1 MPTLFLTSA
10 NSEAQPLP
18 TLKQEFEEVNKLLN
32 DRKLKKDFI
41 VHTLPFANTE
51 TIINDLRKFKD
62 DIVVFTFSGH
72 AEKDRLDLE
81 DGSAKAGGIAALL
94 GRCPN
99 LKLVILNG
107 CSTRGQVGALL
118 EKGIPMVIATSAP
131 VDDFRA
137 TKFSTTFFEEMAVNR
152 STVKYAFEEA
162 IAAAKVKSTI
172 TSEIKNR
179 GAGFPDTEE
188 DSIPLWG
195 LYFQDDQED
204 IVNSWKLPENKE
216 DTSNS
221 NLFIQNA
228 LVGIF
233 EQFERPLKEQ
243 GETDNARDVILKRLP
258 YSISEPI
265 RKLLAPR
272 DNSNQLFFDR
282 PSGERF
288 KMLIYAYR
296 SILAFVSFVL
306 LAQLW
311 ELKRNE
317 ESVDPG
323 ADTARIVELLKI
335 WIKSDYQKN
344 MSTSPLPLLKELL
357 VFFKQ
362 KNIPFFLKELG
373 EVAIELMDAD
383 GEMADSIDYLEKK
396 ITDNPKARLEFLCE
410 DTEQHVAVLLYKF
423 GFLVHYGLTSIK
435 DINVLY
441 YPQDE
446 QPDFEH
452 QIVKL
457 QQALTNLEDRTESNP
472 QHHKTATILLR
483 RIDDKTRYLYLSPF
497 FIDEN
502 AYTKTPKA
510 KLCSFVAYDALKK
523 QFRFRHVSK
532 PNDALI
538 LIEKERISA
547 IDRVKGNTNA
557 QYHYFPLINGQFSA
571 FCQAVLGKSIDQ
583 I

>member
-1 MPTLFLTSA
+1 MSTLFLTSA

-18 TLKQEFEEVNKLLN
+18 TLKQEFEEVNNLLN
-32 DRKLKKDFI
+32 ERKLNRDFI
-41 VHTLPFANTE
+41 VHALPFANTE
-51 TIINDLRKFKD
+51 NIINDLRKFKD
-62 DIVVFTFSGH
+62 EIEVFVFSGH
-72 AEKDRLDLE
+72 AEKDRLELE
-81 DGSAKAGGIAALL
+81 GGNAEAGGIAALL

-107 CSTRGQVGALL
+107 CSTAGQVNALL
-118 EKGIPMVIATSAP
+118 EKGIPMIIATSAP
-131 VDDFRA
+131 VNDFRA
-137 TKFSTTFFEEMAVNR
+137 TQFSITFFEEMAVKR
-152 STVKYAFEEA
+152 ATVKDAFEAA
-162 IAAAKVKSTI
+162 IDAAKVKGKI
-172 TSEIKNR
+172 TSEIKKR
-179 GAGFPDTEE
+179 GVGFSTSPK
-188 DSIPLWG
+188 DSVPLWG
-195 LYFQDDQED
+195 LYYQDNQT
-204 IVNSWKLPENKE
+204 NLTNWKLPVNKLY
-216 DTSNS
+216 DSNA
-221 NLFIQNA
+221 NEFIQNA
-228 LVGIF
+228 LVGIYEEF
-233 EQFERPLKEQ
+233 KKTLKEQ

-272 DNSNQLFFDR
+272 DNSEQLFFDR

-288 KMLIYAYR
+288 KMMIYAYR

-317 ESVDPG
+317 ETVDSG
-323 ADTARIVELLKI
+323 ADTARIVELLEI

-344 MSTSPLPLLKELL
+344 MSSSPMPLLKELL
-357 VFFKQ
+357 VFFKH
-362 KNIPFFLKELG
+362 KNIPFFLKELA
-373 EVAIELMDAD
+373 EVVDELLDKD
-383 GEMADSIDYLEKK
+383 GEMVDSIGYLEKQ
-396 ITDNPKARLEFLCE
+396 IRDNPKANLSFLCE
-410 DTEQHVAVLLYKF
+410 DTEQHLAVLLYKF

-446 QPDFEH
+446 KPDFEH

-472 QHHKTATILLR
+472 NHHKTATILLR
-483 RIDDKTRYLYLSPF
+483 RIDDKNRYLYLSPF

-510 KLCSFVAYDALKK
+510 KLCSFVAYDAIKK

-532 PNDALI
+532 PNDLI
-538 LIEKERISA
+538 LIEKKKISA
-547 IDRVKGNTNA
+547 LARIKGNIDTKD
-557 QYHYFPLINGQFSA
+557 HYFPLINGQFSA
-571 FCQAVLGKSIDQ
+571 FCEAVLGKSIDQ
-583 I
+583 V

>member
-1 MPTLFLTSA
+1 MPTLFLASA

-172 TSEIKNR
+172 TSEIKIR

-188 DSIPLWG
+188 DSILPWG

-311 ELKRNE
+311 ELKRSE
-317 ESVDPG
+317 ETADHG
-323 ADTARIVELLKI
+323 GDTARFVELLEM
-335 WIKSDYQKN
+335 WIKSDYEKN
-344 MSTSPLPLLKELL
+344 MSTSPLTLLK
-357 VFFKQ
+357 
-362 KNIPFFLKELG
+362 
-373 EVAIELMDAD
+373 
-383 GEMADSIDYLEKK
+383 
-396 ITDNPKARLEFLCE
+396 
-410 DTEQHVAVLLYKF
+410 
-423 GFLVHYGLTSIK
+423 
-435 DINVLY
+435 
-441 YPQDE
+441 
-446 QPDFEH
+446 
-452 QIVKL
+452 
-457 QQALTNLEDRTESNP
+457 
-472 QHHKTATILLR
+472 
-483 RIDDKTRYLYLSPF
+483 
-497 FIDEN
+497 
-502 AYTKTPKA
+502 
-510 KLCSFVAYDALKK
+510 
-523 QFRFRHVSK
+523 
-532 PNDALI
+532 
-538 LIEKERISA
+538 
-547 IDRVKGNTNA
+547 
-557 QYHYFPLINGQFSA
+557 
-571 FCQAVLGKSIDQ
+571 
-583 I
+583 